1 MPSSLTTS
9 RLYSRGVRITG
20 GVDPRYDPSR
30 RRAYIV
36 VGFLQQWLDLRF
48 AENLRELTFEQGLR
62 IAVLLAS
69 TDGPAL
75 ATTRTLEEKTL
86 TSYPVYL

>member
-20 GVDPRYDPSR
+20 GVDPSR

-48 AENLRELTFEQGLR
+48 AENLRESLTFEQGLR